1 MAEIMSTGF
10 SILYG
15 ERQKGQR
22 IQMFLLLQNGG
33 GLTLSASLEC
43 KFSLHSLAVFF
54 GFQHSELT
62 LSWIPRPPKNQ
73 MDERNWRKKEPTLL
87 EKGIN
92 FSLCI

>member
-62 LSWIPRPPKNQ
+62 LSLMSEDVELAIVPSGFTWVYLP
-73 MDERNWRKKEPTLL
+73 
-87 EKGIN
+87 
-92 FSLCI
+92 